1 MENDREAH
9 DLEAMAAALEAS
21 GDYQVLR
28 KLRPRTA
35 IAAEPP
41 GERIWRGLV
50 LDVETTG
57 LAADDEIIE
66 LAMVPFT
73 YGRDGTIFNVGEGFE
88 RLREPTKAIPPEISQ
103 LTGIDASMVAGCEI
117 GPEEVANFVSAVDL
131 VIAHN
136 AAFDRN
142 VVERSFPIFRDKP
155 WACSLTQVPWKEE
168 GFSGTRLGQLL
179 NSCGL
184 FHLAHRAGDD
194 CRAVIELLARPLPKS
209 GVSAM
214 SRLLDAARAESIR
227 IWASNSPFELKD
239 KLKARGYK
247 WVDSAPAQG
256 KAWVI
261 DVCESKLDDE
271 MAYLRS
277 EIYRRDNINLQ
288 QARVTAYDRFTDR
301 ATWI

>member
-1 MENDREAH
+1 MENDREANY
-9 DLEAMAAALEAS
+9 LEAMAAALEAS

-28 KLRPRTA
+28 RLQPRTA
-35 IAAEPP
+35 IAAVPP

-88 RLREPTKAIPPEISQ
+88 RLREPAKAIPPEISQ

-131 VIAHN
+131 VIAHK
-136 AAFDRN
+136 ADFDRN

-168 GFSGTRLGQLL
+168 GFAGVRLGQLL

-184 FHLAHRAGDD
+184 FHVAHRAGDD

-227 IWASNSPFELKD
+227 IWASNTPFEQKD

-247 WVDSAPAQG
+247 WIDNTPTQG

-261 DVCESKLDDE
+261 DVCESQLEDE
-271 MAYLRS
+271 MTYLRS
-277 EIYRRDNINLQ
+277 EIYRRDSIQIPL
-288 QARVTAYDRFTDR
+288 ARVTAYDRFTDR